1 MPPRVLVPV
10 LLLGTLLAARMREAR
25 SRRRESPRP
34 RMARSVTWALL
45 TPPRSRA
52 RSVPG
57 IRRLT

>member
-1 MPPRVLVPV
+1 MPPRVLVLV

-52 RSVPG
+52 GAFPALG
-57 IRRLT
+57 A